1 MIRNTLLIT
10 ALALSVSAYAADS
23 TLSYQGSLSSGV
35 DKALS
40 EGWTQVA
47 STLTIDHLSPATA
60 AVAGQALLSA
70 SISGNSI
77 NLVFDEQ
84 KLKAQLASGG
94 HASWSG
100 LKDPILIWLADVN
113 EGHMVGGGTDH
124 AFAKALT
131 DACSNARFE
140 LMFPLM
146 DLDDVQQVSTSAVLT
161 HNDAQ
166 VTKASRRY
174 APKFFIASA
183 MEQSGDNTSFKWNLY
198 DDGGRNLGS
207 GESSGSAN
215 EVVNDVA
222 TAIARVLMDNVSA
235 DSQESA
241 DASSGSETAVAGDPL
256 ALGPGQG
263 FVRVLITGI
272 SNIQDL
278 TSIRR
283 QLITFGYEASSSVSA
298 WLPEGVI
305 FEVPTGASASIL
317 DGTLAHASGFSKIGN
332 WMYSYSSGI
341 TSASSGRDGRV
352 GTPSYKSATLRSM
365 QNAAVSNLNGRGA
378 VTPQS
383 VQPVVSHSQLVED

>member
-1 MIRNTLLIT
+1 MIRNALMIT
-10 ALALSVSAYAADS
+10 ALALSVSAYAADG

-40 EGWTQVA
+40 EGWTSVA
-47 STLTIDHLSPATA
+47 STLTIDQLSPATA
-60 AVAGQALLSA
+60 AVAGQALQSA
-70 SISGNSI
+70 SINGNSI
-77 NLVFDEQ
+77 NLNFDEQ
-84 KLKAQLASGG
+84 KLRAQLASSG

-113 EGHMVGGGTDH
+113 QGHMVGGGTDH
-124 AFAKALT
+124 AFAQALT

-146 DLDDVQQVSTSAVLT
+146 DLDDVQQVSTNVVLT

-166 VTKASRRY
+166 VTKASKRY

-183 MEQSGDNTSFKWNLY
+183 MEQNGDNTSFKWNLY

-207 GESSGSAN
+207 GESSGNAN
-215 EVVNDVA
+215 VVVNEAA
-222 TAIARVLMDNVSA
+222 TAIARALMDNVSA

-241 DASSGSETAVAGDPL
+241 DASDGETAFAGDPL

-278 TSIRR
+278 NSIRR
-283 QLITFGYEASSSVSA
+283 QLITFGYEASSSASA

-305 FEVPTGASASIL
+305 FEVPTGASPSIL

-332 WMYSYSSGI
+332 WMYSYNSGI
-341 TSASSGRDGRV
+341 TLASSGRDGRV
-352 GTPSYKSATLRSM
+352 GAPSYKSATLRSM
-365 QNAAVSNLNGRGA
+365 HNVAVRNLKERA
-378 VTPQS
+378 EVTPQG
-383 VQPVVSHSQLVED
+383 VQPSVNRSQLVED